1 MESVETSKTIFRN
14 LSVPQLVEHAL
25 ANGEG
30 KLGSRGEIICLS
42 GQFTGR
48 SPKDKFFVD
57 GGKSSEHVCWGSVNQ
72 PVTQSSFDVLYER
85 VLRFLSDKNIYV
97 FEGYCGADPD
107 YRLSVRFFTQRAWH
121 AHFVNNMF
129 ISRSSASQDNGA
141 AFEPNFTVINACDC
155 FADDYQDLGLNSETF
170 IIFDLARKLAI
181 IGGTQYAGEMK
192 KGIFSVMNYFLP
204 LRNVLPMHCSANKG
218 ENGDVALFFGLSG
231 TGKTTLSADP
241 KRQLIGDDEHGWSD
255 KGVFNFEGGCYAKTV
270 NLSREKEPQ
279 IWDAIRFGA
288 VLENV
293 VYDSNRNVDFDDT
306 SITENTRVS
315 YPIEF
320 VENYEPSGCG
330 GHPSCIVFLTCDAFG
345 VLPPVAKLT
354 PEQASYHFLSGYT
367 AKVAGTE
374 LGITEPQVVF
384 STCFGSPFMTQH
396 PRVYGD
402 LLAKKMKDHQSPAYL
417 VNTGWTAGPYGK
429 GHRMNLSITRSIINA
444 VLDGS
449 IAQAKFRRDP
459 VFGFEY
465 AVAMDGI
472 DEKVLEPADGWS
484 DKEAYASLKSK
495 IAKMFV
501 DNFAQFVDNAQDLVA
516 AGPKAK

>member
-1 MESVETSKTIFRN
+1 MESIETSKTIFRN
-14 LSVPQLVEHAL
+14 LPIPQLVERAL

-30 KLGSRGEIICLS
+30 KLGNRGEIICLS
-42 GQFTGR
+42 GKFTGR
-48 SPKDKFFVD
+48 SPKDKFFVNES
-57 GGKSSEHVCWGSVNQ
+57 GSSEHIWWGPVNKSINQSV
-72 PVTQSSFDVLYER
+72 FDSLHER
-85 VLRFLSDKNIYV
+85 VLRFLGDKDIYV

-107 YRLSVRFFTQRAWH
+107 YRLSVRFFTQKAWH

-129 ISRSSASQDNGA
+129 IDRRAARQDNESS
-141 AFEPNFTVINACDC
+141 FEPDFTVINACDY
-155 FADDYQDLGLNSETF
+155 FVDDYQDLGLHSETF
-170 IIFDLARKLAI
+170 IIFDLARRLAI

-218 ENGDVALFFGLSG
+218 EKGDVALFFGLSG

-255 KGVFNFEGGCYAKTV
+255 KGIFNFEGGCYAKTI

-293 VYDSNRNVDFDDT
+293 AYDSNRNVDFDDT

-320 VENYEPSGCG
+320 IDNYEPSGSG

-345 VLPPVAKLT
+345 VLPPVAKLS

-374 LGITEPQVVF
+374 RGVTEPQAAF
-384 STCFGSPFMTQH
+384 STCFGAPFMTQH

-402 LLAKKMKDHQSPAYL
+402 LLARKMQQHQVPAYL
-417 VNTGWTAGPYGK
+417 VNTGWTAGPYGV
-429 GHRMNLSITRSIINA
+429 GHRMSLSITRSIINSI
-444 VLDGS
+444 LDGS
-449 IAQAKFRRDP
+449 IVQAEFRRDS
-459 VFGFEY
+459 VFGFDY
-465 AVAMDGI
+465 AVAIDGI
-472 DEKVLEPADGWS
+472 DSQVLEPEDSWN
-484 DKEAYASLKSK
+484 DKAAYAAMKAK

-501 DNFAQFVDNAQDLVA
+501 DNFRQFEDIAPDLVA
-516 AGPKAK
+516 VGPISK